1 MATART
7 EIPTSVMPMSKQN
20 GQSKPMNL
28 QSGLLTSSLQSG
40 KTPVMSQKGCNIPQS
55 SGGIRFGDDW
65 KKCLQLPPKD
75 MRAKTTDVTATK
87 GNEFEDYCLK
97 RELLMGIFEMGWEKP
112 SPIQEESIPIV
123 LSGRDILARAKNG
136 TGKSGAYLIPLLERI
151 DMKKDYVQAIVL
163 VPTRELA
170 LQMSQISIN
179 MSKHLGGVK
188 VMATTGGTNLR
199 DDIMRLDETVHVII
213 ATPGR
218 ILDLMKKGVAKV
230 DKAQMIVMD
239 EADKLLSQDFVVLI
253 EDIISFLP
261 KNRQV
266 LLYSAT
272 FPTSVQ
278 KFMTKHLQKPYEI
291 NLMDELTLKERQKVH
306 CLNTLFSRLQINQSI
321 IFCNS
326 TQRVELLAK
335 KITQLG
341 YSCFYIHAKMMQE
354 YRNRVF
360 HDFRNGLCRNLVCTD
375 LFTRGIDIQA
385 VNVVINF
392 DFPKNAETYLHRIG
406 RSGRYG
412 HLGLAINLITSE
424 DRFNLKGIEDQLMTD
439 IKPIPSS
446 IDKSLYVAEFHS
458 MNPDEEEAAHKA
470 GELN

>member
-7 EIPTSVMPMSKQN
+7 ENVDPPAMGLNKQN
-20 GQSKPMNL
+20 GQLRGQTKPASV
-28 QSGLLTSSLQSG
+28 QPGSSTQPKVLGATQKAG
-40 KTPVMSQKGCNIPQS
+40 TASQARGTIK
-55 SGGIRFGDDW
+55 FGDDW
-65 KKCLQLPPKD
+65 KKSLQLPPKD
-75 MRAKTTDVTATK
+75 TRVKTSDVTATK

-112 SPIQEESIPIV
+112 SPVQEESIPIA

-151 DMKKDYVQAIVL
+151 DLKKDYIQAMVV

-170 LQMSQISIN
+170 LQVSQICIQI
-179 MSKHLGGVK
+179 SKHLGGVK

-199 DDIMRLDETVHVII
+199 DDIMRLDEIVHVIV

-218 ILDLMKKGVAKV
+218 ILDLIQKGVARV
-230 DKAQMIVMD
+230 DRVQMMVMD

-253 EDIISFLP
+253 EDIISFLA
-261 KNRQV
+261 KNRQI

-272 FPTSVQ
+272 FPISVQ
-278 KFMTKHLQKPYEI
+278 KFMTNYLQKPYEI
-291 NLMDELTLKERQKVH
+291 NLMEELTLKGITQYYAYVTERQKVH

-360 HDFRNGLCRNLVCTD
+360 HDFRNGLCRNLVCT
-375 LFTRGIDIQA
+375 
-385 VNVVINF
+385 
-392 DFPKNAETYLHRIG
+392 G
-406 RSGRYG
+406 RFG
-412 HLGLAINLITSE
+412 HFGLAINLITSE
-424 DRFNLKGIEDQLMTD
+424 DRFNLKTIEDQLVTD
-439 IKPIPSS
+439 IKPIPGS
-446 IDKSLYVAEFHS
+446 IDKGLYVAEFHS
-458 MNPDEEEAAHKA
+458 SAGDCEVEEVQERSGHQQDHT
-470 GELN
+470 

>member
-7 EIPTSVMPMSKQN
+7 ENPAPMLMGLSKQN
-20 GQSKPMNL
+20 GQLRGQQKPAAPQSGPPGIRHPVKPPHLL
-28 QSGLLTSSLQSG
+28 QSAA
-40 KTPVMSQKGCNIPQS
+40 PQKPGAPPN

-65 KKCLQLPPKD
+65 KKNLQLPPKD
-75 MRAKTTDVTATK
+75 MRIRTS
-87 GNEFEDYCLK
+87 FEDYCLK

-112 SPIQEESIPIV
+112 SPIQEESMPIA

-136 TGKSGAYLIPLLERI
+136 TGKSGAYLIPLLERL
-151 DMKKDYVQAIVL
+151 DLKKDNIQALCLFVCRS
-163 VPTRELA
+163 T
-170 LQMSQISIN
+170 
-179 MSKHLGGVK
+179 
-188 VMATTGGTNLR
+188 
-199 DDIMRLDETVHVII
+199 ETVSSTTSETDCVE
-213 ATPGR
+213 TWS
-218 ILDLMKKGVAKV
+218 
-230 DKAQMIVMD
+230 AQ
-239 EADKLLSQDFVVLI
+239 S
-253 EDIISFLP
+253 
-261 KNRQV
+261 
-266 LLYSAT
+266 
-272 FPTSVQ
+272 
-278 KFMTKHLQKPYEI
+278 KHLQKPYEI
-291 NLMDELTLKERQKVH
+291 NLMDELTLKGITQFYAYVTERQKVH

-406 RSGRYG
+406 RSGERSPVCVCVCVCVCVLHETG
-412 HLGLAINLITSE
+412 TLFGENSPIFGICRPCAVSSTVLCFLNKINRGGNI
-424 DRFNLKGIEDQLMTD
+424 
-439 IKPIPSS
+439 
-446 IDKSLYVAEFHS
+446 
-458 MNPDEEEAAHKA
+458 
-470 GELN
+470 

>member
-1 MATART
+1 MATTRT
-7 EIPTSVMPMSKQN
+7 ETVGPVILGLNKQN
-20 GQSKPMNL
+20 GQLRGQTKPVSV
-28 QSGLLTSSLQSG
+28 QSASAAPG
-40 KTPVMSQKGCNIPQS
+40 KALAPSQTAGGGPQDG
-55 SGGIRFGDDW
+55 GGIKFGDDW
-65 KKCLQLPPKD
+65 KRNLKLPPKD
-75 MRAKTTDVTATK
+75 HRVRTSDVTSTK

-112 SPIQEESIPIV
+112 SPIQEESIPIA

-136 TGKSGAYLIPLLERI
+136 TGKSGAYLIPMLERI
-151 DMKKDYVQAIVL
+151 DLKKDHIQ
-163 VPTRELA
+163 
-170 LQMSQISIN
+170 
-179 MSKHLGGVK
+179 
-188 VMATTGGTNLR
+188 
-199 DDIMRLDETVHVII
+199 VHVVI

-218 ILDLMKKGVAKV
+218 ILDLIKKGVAKV
-230 DKAQMIVMD
+230 DRVHIMVMD
-239 EADKLLSQDFVVLI
+239 EADKLLSQDFVVLV
-253 EDIISFLP
+253 EDIISFLA
-261 KNRQV
+261 KNRQI

-272 FPTSVQ
+272 FPISVQ
-278 KFMTKHLQKPYEI
+278 KFMAKHLQKPYEI
-291 NLMDELTLKERQKVH
+291 NLMEELTLKGITQYYAYVTERQKVH

-406 RSGRYG
+406 RSGRFG

-424 DRFNLKGIEDQLMTD
+424 DRFNLKTIEEQLITD
-439 IKPIPSS
+439 IKPIPGS
-446 IDKSLYVAEFHS
+446 IDKSLYVAEFHCS
-458 MNPDEEEAAHKA
+458 SADCEVEEVEEKPGHQKDSP
-470 GELN
+470 